1 MDDVLLRF
9 LSDQFNPYVS
19 TKPRR
24 CRVSCSQAT
33 KQGQDQ
39 DAKLKDLEAKLKASQ
54 TSDREARAALKAKVD
69 ELKAEKASLND
80 LKVGWGQCCVS
91 GHHMQAILYCFCTQ
105 GRLAH
110 GDSAAKALA
119 SELDALKANSVSIS
133 WHSQQEAQKINPMGP
148 SLWRQQPWIA
158 ALEAERTRLEGEKA
172 GLEGEQANLDAE
184 KAKLERERAELQA
197 SKDGLDKV
205 RSFIIDFSWMCTEGC
220 GDCKPGKDTQKASIS
235 CTAEPS
241 TTQLL
246 LPIEASEL
254 QQARSGISM
263 LEGQKAEL
271 EGSKAKL
278 EGRLAQLE
286 GSKADLEGRLAQLQT
301 ALDSAQA
308 QNSKSEEEVQQL
320 KAQ

>member
-119 SELDALKANSVSIS
+119 SELDALKA
-133 WHSQQEAQKINPMGP
+133 K
-148 SLWRQQPWIA
+148 IA

-205 RSFIIDFSWMCTEGC
+205 
-220 GDCKPGKDTQKASIS
+220 
-235 CTAEPS
+235 
-241 TTQLL
+241 
-246 LPIEASEL
+246 
-254 QQARSGISM
+254 
-263 LEGQKAEL
+263 
-271 EGSKAKL
+271 
-278 EGRLAQLE
+278 
-286 GSKADLEGRLAQLQT
+286 
-301 ALDSAQA
+301 
-308 QNSKSEEEVQQL
+308 
-320 KAQ
+320 